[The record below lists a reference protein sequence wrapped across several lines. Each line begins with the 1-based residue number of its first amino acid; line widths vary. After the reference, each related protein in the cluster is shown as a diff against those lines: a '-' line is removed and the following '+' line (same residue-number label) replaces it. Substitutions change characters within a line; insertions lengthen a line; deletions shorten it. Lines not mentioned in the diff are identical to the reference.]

1 MNDIHLIQ
9 EIERYLA
16 GEMST
21 LEAAAFESKRRTNPE
36 VDQQV
41 VEHQLLIKQLEAFG
55 NRKQLLGKLDA
66 IHEKTDLNDLRA
78 ELAPKAAKIR
88 FMNRRT
94 ITAIAA
100 AACVA
105 LVTSL
110 STIAIMQKAAKK
122 STTAQY
128 EGVRR
133 ELDNVKRST
142 NALIREV
149 TAPRKGVPVN
159 PGNFGGT
166 CFAINRYGYMLTNRH
181 VIGGADSIY
190 IQNNKGEV
198 FKAISVF
205 EDISSDLA
213 VIRIADSTFRSS
225 ALPYS
230 LKPQA
235 ARLGEEVFTMGYP
248 RDEVVYGKGYISA
261 QTGFGGD
268 TVSYQVSIPVLPGN
282 SGAPL
287 LDNRGQVVGI
297 ITGRQAAS
305 DGIAF
310 AVKSGNLKRLLD
322 EMPKESIS
330 KKGKKDI
337 KSNTAS
343 LEGLNREDQIKKLE
357 DYVYMVKVYKATK

>member
-1 MNDIHLIQ
+1 MIQ

-41 VEHQLLIKQLEAFG
+41 VEHQLLVKQLEAFG
-55 NRKQLLGKLDA
+55 NRKNLLGKLNA
-66 IHEKTDLNDLRA
+66 IHEKTDLHDLRA
-78 ELAPKAAKIR
+78 EFAPKTAKIR
-88 FMNRRT
+88 YMNRRT

-128 EGVRR
+128 ESVRR
-133 ELDNVKRST
+133 ELNNVRAST
-142 NALIREV
+142 NEIIEKI
-149 TAPRKGVPVN
+149 TPKKGAPLN
-159 PGNFGGT
+159 PGNYGGT

-213 VIRIADSTFRSS
+213 VIRIADSSFRSA

-230 LKPQA
+230 LKPQSV
-235 ARLGEEVFTMGYP
+235 RLGEEVFTMGFP

-261 QTGFGGD
+261 QTGFNGD
-268 TVSYQVSIPVLPGN
+268 TITYQVSIPVLPGN

-297 ITGRQAAS
+297 IAGRQRAS

-310 AVKSGNLKRLLD
+310 AVKSANLKRLLD

-343 LEGLNREDQIKKLE
+343 LEGLNREDQLKKLE